1 MLICLDFSKQKLES
15 YHIIPIVIDKNF
27 VPTISN
33 NDDKKEILYFMKSLS
48 EPIKNNKL
56 TWRWWFEEISE
67 EYLLGNMKSWI
78 IRIRK
83 YGVKHFLQCIKWL
96 ISPFVI
102 RCYIGFLTRKLKGK

>member
-1 MLICLDFSKQKLES
+1 MAALEVGRVC
-15 YHIIPIVIDKNF
+15 IKTAGREKGKKCVVVDVIDKNF

-67 EYLLGNMKSWI
+67 EYLSGNMKSWI

-102 RCYIGFLTRKLKGK
+102 RCYIGF